1 MSAFDNISK
10 EVGWEPRK
18 VDIPSVT
25 DAKILLKMVRERHCR
40 VSFARVLKIHRF
52 APATTTPEQTEA
64 MKIIY
69 EAFEKG
75 TEILTRYFQ

>member
-10 EVGWEPRK
+10 NIGWEPRE
-18 VDIPSVT
+18 VEIPTVNN
-25 DAKILLKMVRERHCR
+25 AKILLKMVKERHCR
-40 VSFARVLKIHRF
+40 HSFKRVFEIHRF
-52 APATTTPEQTEA
+52 AKSAETNEQTEA

-69 EAFEKG
+69 QAFEIG